1 MKTQVILVDWENV
14 QPDLLPALDLEGT
27 KLLVFIGPHQSKL
40 PFAMVEAVQKFGDRA
55 GYIKVSKQG
64 RDALDMH
71 IALHIGRLS
80 TQLEDPYFHV
90 ISKDS
95 DYDPLIVH
103 LREKF
108 DIFASRWPSLSAIP
122 IVRRTQAKTLKDQV
136 EATREWLV
144 ERKGARP
151 KTLKTLSNSLKT
163 SVFVGRLTD
172 GEIEEL
178 IVALQE
184 HTWISV
190 QGQKVSYAEVFDA

>member
-1 MKTQVILVDWENV
+1 M
-14 QPDLLPALDLEGT
+14 
-27 KLLVFIGPHQSKL
+27 
-40 PFAMVEAVQKFGDRA
+40 
-55 GYIKVSKQG
+55 
-64 RDALDMH
+64 
-71 IALHIGRLS
+71 
-80 TQLEDPYFHV
+80 
-90 ISKDS
+90 
-95 DYDPLIVH
+95 
-103 LREKF
+103 
-108 DIFASRWPSLSAIP
+108 
-122 IVRRTQAKTLKDQV
+122 
-136 EATREWLV
+136 